1 MFTAE
6 RYRAKTGEYSGL
18 ARATHGSDDL
28 RDCEGLERSSVKRA
42 DDAQWVTETSD
53 QMVRA
58 KDDAVGRSKLGGKST
73 MPRGP

>member
-6 RYRAKTGEYSGL
+6 RYRSKPGEYSRL
-18 ARATHGSDDL
+18 ARAANGSDDL
-28 RDCEGLERSSVKRA
+28 RDCEGLERTSVKPA
-42 DDAQWVTETSD
+42 VDAQWVTETSD

-58 KDDAVGRSKLGGKST
+58 KDDAVGRSRLGGKST